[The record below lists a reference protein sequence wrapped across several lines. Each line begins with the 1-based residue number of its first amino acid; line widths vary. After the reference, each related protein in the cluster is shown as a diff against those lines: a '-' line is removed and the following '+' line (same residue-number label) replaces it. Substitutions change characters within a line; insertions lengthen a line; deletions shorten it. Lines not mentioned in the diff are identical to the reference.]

1 MSSPPSSSP
10 TCVDP
15 AHPAIERIRSYF
27 HAYHHG
33 DSHDY
38 AAQWV
43 YPACLH
49 SGGRWNVVPDA
60 AAMARGNDEYA
71 RAQREAGAVAGEI
84 LALEGSPVGDDAVLV
99 RGRFAR
105 LRADGSRLADAAASY
120 LVVRVADVEPAQWKV
135 AVCLAMS

>member
-1 MSSPPSSSP
+1 MPSPAEPHRL
-10 TCVDP
+10 DA

-33 DSHDY
+33 DSNDY

-49 SGGRWNVVPDA
+49 SGGRWNVVADA

-71 RAQREAGAVAGEI
+71 RAQRAAGAVGGEI
-84 LALEGSPVGDDAVLV
+84 LSLEGSAVGDEAVLV

-105 LRADGSRLADAAASY
+105 LRADGSRLEDATASY
-120 LVVRVADVEPAQWKV
+120 LVVKVVGAAAVEWKV
-135 AVCLAMS
+135 AVCLAMG